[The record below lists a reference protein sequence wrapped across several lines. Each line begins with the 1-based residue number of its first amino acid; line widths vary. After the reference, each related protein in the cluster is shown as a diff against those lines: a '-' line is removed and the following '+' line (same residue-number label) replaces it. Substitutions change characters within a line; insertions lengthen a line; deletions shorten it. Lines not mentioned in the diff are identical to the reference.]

1 MGFAPMSEEEQAEF
15 MENTVDDIE
24 EVQEQEARTQEE
36 MIQRFKNMRAMF
48 VRPGGFFAEQMMRG
62 EFPSDTVQVGFSLNA
77 DTKPK
82 SSMRSLRTLKPMTVQ
97 ELDLGT
103 THRGRYLCG
112 WVAIDDAFFGISSSS
127 LLLEDVTGRLVEI
140 AAYGLVEID
149 LPPTQRQRALA
160 SGFPKGKPIAVIEPY
175 YKVRMDGSVGIRVD
189 DAQELVPW
197 RDVPTDLISW
207 KKLGNEYFSALNT
220 QNQGRGALACYQRSI
235 EAVQPEAHTIAVLLS
250 NLATCRFKMGDYV
263 SSIHLSGA
271 AAHLNPGY
279 FKGWF
284 RLASALAEN
293 EAKAQRGGEV
303 CHPLVVAR
311 VVALYSPAGT
321 TIWKT
326 QSGSAFDQLLE
337 QYQAR
342 VHAVCPVREKF
353 FLQVFE
359 ELIREVACECPERGL
374 MLLRVR
380 DELRLTIE
388 AHQTLY
394 HNSIAYGRQKAVQ
407 AEAGVGELELA
418 VCRLKTER
426 DLLLAKK
433 KELTRKVMYLEE
445 QNSEEEKKRQL
456 RHSHTMQFLQT
467 QRQELDIFH
476 REMTRDP
483 TWK

>member
-263 SSIHLSGA
+263 SSIQLSGA

-279 FKGWF
+279 FK
-284 RLASALAEN
+284 
-293 EAKAQRGGEV
+293 V
-303 CHPLVVAR
+303 
-311 VVALYSPAGT
+311 YSPAGT

>member
-1 MGFAPMSEEEQAEF
+1 M
-15 MENTVDDIE
+15 
-24 EVQEQEARTQEE
+24 
-36 MIQRFKNMRAMF
+36 
-48 VRPGGFFAEQMMRG
+48 
-62 EFPSDTVQVGFSLNA
+62 
-77 DTKPK
+77 
-82 SSMRSLRTLKPMTVQ
+82 
-97 ELDLGT
+97 
-103 THRGRYLCG
+103 
-112 WVAIDDAFFGISSSS
+112 DA
-127 LLLEDVTGRLVEI
+127 L
-140 AAYGLVEID
+140 
-149 LPPTQRQRALA
+149 LPPKTWQDDQGKWQRM
-160 SGFPKGKPIAVIEPY
+160 
-175 YKVRMDGSVGIRVD
+175 VRMHPATRTETYQL
-189 DAQELVPW
+189 QE
-197 RDVPTDLISW
+197 
-207 KKLGNEYFSALNT
+207 
-220 QNQGRGALACYQRSI
+220 
-235 EAVQPEAHTIAVLLS
+235 
-250 NLATCRFKMGDYV
+250 
-263 SSIHLSGA
+263 
-271 AAHLNPGY
+271 
-279 FKGWF
+279 
-284 RLASALAEN
+284 
-293 EAKAQRGGEV
+293 
-303 CHPLVVAR
+303 
-311 VVALYSPAGT
+311 
-321 TIWKT
+321 
-326 QSGSAFDQLLE
+326 AFDQLLE

>member
-1 MGFAPMSEEEQAEF
+1 MAFPFSMGFAPMSEEEQAEF

-82 SSMRSLRTLKPMTVQ
+82 SSMRPLRTLKPMTVQ

-140 AAYGLVEID
+140 AAYGLVETD

-189 DAQELVPW
+189 DAQEVVPW

-220 QNQGRGALACYQRSI
+220 QNQGRGALTCYQRSI

-263 SSIHLSGA
+263 SSIQLSGA

-293 EAKAQRGGEV
+293 EAKAQRGGE
-303 CHPLVVAR
+303 
-311 VVALYSPAGT
+311 
-321 TIWKT
+321 
-326 QSGSAFDQLLE
+326 
-337 QYQAR
+337 
-342 VHAVCPVREKF
+342 
-353 FLQVFE
+353 
-359 ELIREVACECPERGL
+359 
-374 MLLRVR
+374 
-380 DELRLTIE
+380 
-388 AHQTLY
+388 
-394 HNSIAYGRQKAVQ
+394 
-407 AEAGVGELELA
+407 
-418 VCRLKTER
+418 
-426 DLLLAKK
+426 
-433 KELTRKVMYLEE
+433 YLEE